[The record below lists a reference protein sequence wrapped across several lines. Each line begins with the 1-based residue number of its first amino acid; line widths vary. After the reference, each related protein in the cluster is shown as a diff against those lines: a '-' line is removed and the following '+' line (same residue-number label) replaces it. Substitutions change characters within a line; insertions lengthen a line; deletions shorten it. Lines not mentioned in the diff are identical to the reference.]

1 MRERILYIDAIK
13 TVLIFLVIWGH
24 TIQYTN
30 ANEGLGNPIAAFIYS
45 FHMPMFMMLS
55 GMFFKRQLQ
64 LKIQDVISKNF
75 KRLLLPALTISLS
88 LFTIIYINKPR
99 GVTEAIDWL
108 WACRPWFITTLF
120 VCNIA
125 TCLVFRLVQ
134 HTGNTFLITFLFFC
148 LIPSISDRLLFMYP
162 FFILGFYL
170 NEPKSEEML
179 TGGGKIALFFFA
191 FCILYGVNTPDI
203 MIYQTPYTIWEI
215 HDGIHFDKTLYVA
228 LKRYIIGLCG
238 SLGFFWLLK
247 IFFCGIG
254 RKFSERCVI
263 QYIGK
268 NTLGLY
274 ILQIGLFTVWMGIRN
289 DYLSNLTSGKD
300 RLAFILSFVVLLI
313 LLFAIYIIRKSKKA
327 TRLLLG
333 E

>member
-1 MRERILYIDAIK
+1 M
-13 TVLIFLVIWGH
+13 
-24 TIQYTN
+24 
-30 ANEGLGNPIAAFIYS
+30 
-45 FHMPMFMMLS
+45 
-55 GMFFKRQLQ
+55 
-64 LKIQDVISKNF
+64 
-75 KRLLLPALTISLS
+75 
-88 LFTIIYINKPR
+88 
-99 GVTEAIDWL
+99 
-108 WACRPWFITTLF
+108 
-120 VCNIA
+120 
-125 TCLVFRLVQ
+125 
-134 HTGNTFLITFLFFC
+134 
-148 LIPSISDRLLFMYP
+148 
-162 FFILGFYL
+162 
-170 NEPKSEEML
+170 
-179 TGGGKIALFFFA
+179 
-191 FCILYGVNTPDI
+191 PDI
-203 MIYQTPYTIWEI
+203 MIYQTPYTIWGI